1 MQVLCDK
8 FSISYQENE
17 WARFRDGKGLWIKLD
32 SSWTLD
38 NSVIPV
44 KYQIDANSSDYKWL
58 QKGES
63 EVARSCLTL
72 CNPMDCSLPG
82 SSIHGISQARIM
94 QWVAISFSRGSS
106 WPRDQTRVSC
116 IAGRLFTVWA
126 TREGLYFANSTTKPN
141 GKGCRFIILLQERS
155 EELGPVIQV
164 AQKASIIERSQS

>member
-1 MQVLCDK
+1 MEVKVL
-8 FSISYQENE
+8 
-17 WARFRDGKGLWIKLD
+17 
-32 SSWTLD
+32 
-38 NSVIPV
+38 
-44 KYQIDANSSDYKWL
+44 
-58 QKGES
+58 
-63 EVARSCLTL
+63 VAQLCLTV
-72 CNPMDCSLPG
+72 CDPMDCSLPG

-126 TREGLYFANSTTKPN
+126 TREELYFANSTTKPN